1 MIARFGVFLALL
13 LMFAS
18 TSMAADERIIAAEE
32 EILYPYFAAA
42 DQEALVSI
50 FISEVSTPEPAWLLV
65 HDSEDGELVE
75 TLGATY
81 LAEGVH
87 ENVPIFMKV
96 PEDGTM
102 DELALV
108 MHSDKGELGVLDE
121 HDIPIENVDQKLI
134 KLHDSLIIMD
144 SEDEEAERSFMD
156 EEAERSFMDEEAEE
170 SGPFPW
176 EEDDF
181 PIYYVR

>member
-13 LMFAS
+13 LVFAS
-18 TSMAADERIIAAEE
+18 TSMAAEE
-32 EILYPYFAAA
+32 NISYPYFAAA
-42 DQEALVSI
+42 DQEAFISI
-50 FISEVSTPEPAWLLV
+50 ILSEVSTPEPAWILV
-65 HDSEDGELVE
+65 HDSEDGKLIEP
-75 TLGATY
+75 LGATY
-81 LAEGVH
+81 VGEGVH

-121 HDIPIENVDQKLI
+121 LDLPMENVDQKLL

-144 SEDEEAERSFMD
+144 SEDEEAEEGQVVVD
-156 EEAERSFMDEEAEE
+156 EEAETHWPLDI
-170 SGPFPW
+170 PV
-176 EEDDF
+176 
-181 PIYYVR
+181 YYVR

>member
-13 LMFAS
+13 LVFAS
-18 TSMAADERIIAAEE
+18 TSMAQTEE
-32 EILYPYFAAA
+32 NISYPYFAAA

-50 FISEVSTPEPAWLLV
+50 FLSEVSTPEPAWLIV
-65 HDSEDGELVE
+65 HDSEEGELVE

-81 LAEGVH
+81 IGEGVH

-108 MHSDKGELGVLDE
+108 MHSDKGELGILDE
-121 HDIPIENVDQKLI
+121 LDIPMENVDQKLI
-134 KLHDSLIIMD
+134 KLHDSLVIMD
-144 SEDEEAERSFMD
+144 SEDEEAGRILMD
-156 EEAERSFMDEEAEE
+156 EEAERSFMDEEAEN
-170 SGPFPW
+170 SWPGDIPV
-176 EEDDF
+176 
-181 PIYYVR
+181 YYVR